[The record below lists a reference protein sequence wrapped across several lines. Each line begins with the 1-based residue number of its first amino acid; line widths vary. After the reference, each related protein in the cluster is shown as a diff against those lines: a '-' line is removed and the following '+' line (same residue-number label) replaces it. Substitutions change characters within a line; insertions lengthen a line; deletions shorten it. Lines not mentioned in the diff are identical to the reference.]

1 MGARTRAGILI
12 SGFYGFGN
20 LGDEAVLA
28 GMIQSLRARLGDVPM
43 TVLSADPNA
52 TEAAHGVRAVGRTD
66 PGAIIGAMRRARLF
80 LSGGG
85 SLLQDTTS
93 ARSALYY
100 LGLLR
105 LARALVPRTMV
116 YASGIGPL
124 RRPLI
129 QELTGRVLSGTDAVT
144 VRDEYSATLVQVLT
158 PRVSLIPS
166 ADPAVVLQPVE
177 TPRTVALVG
186 DIPPGPLI
194 GAVVRPWGDSAFVDA
209 LSVAL
214 QRAAHSLGA
223 GIVVIPFYPAVDLPV
238 SRRLA
243 AASGG
248 SLIAADLRPAEVMAL
263 IGRMAVLV
271 GVRLHALLFAAAM
284 GVPPV
289 GLNYDPKVPSL
300 FHDLRIGAPLPLD
313 VDPGCMA
320 DAVTQA
326 WDRREALRSR
336 LAAGV
341 ARLRARAEV
350 AAEVAARLYAEA
362 EALR

>member
-28 GMIQSLRARLGDVPM
+28 GMLQSLRARLGEVPM
-43 TVLSADPNA
+43 TVLSADPKA

-105 LARALVPRTMV
+105 LARALVPRTMI
-116 YASGIGPL
+116 YAAGLGPL
-124 RRPLI
+124 RRPSI
-129 QELTGRVLSGTDAVT
+129 RALTGRVLTGTDAVT
-144 VRDEYSATLVQVLT
+144 VRDEDSAALVRVLA
-158 PRVSLIPS
+158 PRASLIPS

-177 TPRTVALVG
+177 TPRTFFEG
-186 DIPPGPLI
+186 IPMAGSVI
-194 GAVVRPWGDSAFVDA
+194 GAVVRPWGDSAFIDR
-209 LSVAL
+209 LGVAL

-243 AASGG
+243 AACGG
-248 SLIAADLRPAEVMAL
+248 TVIAVDLQPAEMMGLV
-263 IGRMAVLV
+263 GRMAVLV
-271 GVRLHALLFAAAM
+271 GVRLHALLFAAAT

-289 GLNYDPKVPSL
+289 GLAYDPKVASL
-300 FHDLRIGAPLPLD
+300 LRDLRIDEPVALD
-313 VDPGCMA
+313 A
-320 DAVTQA
+320 DAETISEA
-326 WDRREALRSR
+326 IERSWDRREPLRSR
-336 LAAGV
+336 LAARV
-341 ARLRARAEV
+341 AELRARAEA
-350 AAEVAARLYAEA
+350 AAEVAARLYTEG
-362 EALR
+362 

>member
-28 GMIQSLRARLGDVPM
+28 GMLQSLRARLGEVPM

-66 PGAIIGAMRRARLF
+66 PRAIIGAMRRARLF

-85 SLLQDTTS
+85 SLLQDATS

-116 YASGIGPL
+116 YAAGIGPL

-129 QELTGRVLSGTDAVT
+129 QKLTRWVLSGTDAVT
-144 VRDEYSATLVQVLT
+144 VRDEYSAALV
-158 PRVSLIPS
+158 RVIASRTSMIPS

-177 TPRTVALVG
+177 TPRTVALFAG
-186 DIPPGPLI
+186 SPGPLI
-194 GAVVRPWGDSAFVDA
+194 GAVVRPWGDSAFIDP
-209 LSVAL
+209 LGVAL
-214 QRAAHSLGA
+214 KRAAHSLGA
-223 GIVVIPFYPAVDLPV
+223 GIVVIPFYPAVDLPA

-271 GVRLHALLFAAAM
+271 GVRLHALLFAAAT

-289 GLNYDPKVPSL
+289 GLAYDPKVASL
-300 FHDLRIGAPLPLD
+300 LRDLGIDEPVALD
-313 VDPGCMA
+313 A
-320 DAVTQA
+320 DAESISEA
-326 WDRREALRSR
+326 IERSWDRREALRSR
-336 LAAGV
+336 LAARV
-341 ARLRARAEV
+341 AELRARAEV
-350 AAEVAARLYAEA
+350 AAEIAARLYTDG
-362 EALR
+362 

>member
-1 MGARTRAGILI
+1 MDARTRAGILI

-28 GMIQSLRARLGDVPM
+28 GMLQSLRARLGEVPM

-85 SLLQDTTS
+85 SLLQDATS

-105 LARALVPRTMV
+105 LARALVPRTMI
-116 YASGIGPL
+116 YAAGIGPL

-129 QELTGRVLSGTDAVT
+129 QKLTRWVLSGTDAVT
-144 VRDEYSATLVQVLT
+144 VRDEDSAALVQVLA
-158 PRVSLIPS
+158 PRALLMPS
-166 ADPAVVLQPVE
+166 ADPAILLQPIE
-177 TPRTVALVG
+177 TPRTVALFAG
-186 DIPPGPLI
+186 SPDPLI
-194 GAVVRPWGDSAFVDA
+194 GAVVRPWGDSAFIDP

-284 GVPPV
+284 GVPPI
-289 GLNYDPKVPSL
+289 GLNYDPKVPSF
-300 FHDLRIGAPLPLD
+300 FHDLGIGAPLPLD
-313 VDPGCMA
+313 VDAGRMA
-320 DAVTQA
+320 DALTQA

-336 LAAGV
+336 LAARV
-341 ARLRARAEV
+341 AELRARAEG
-350 AAEVAARLYAEA
+350 AAEVAARLYTDG
-362 EALR
+362 